1 VSALGVALE
10 APAKVNLA
18 LHVTGRR
25 ADGYHLLDSIA
36 VFADV
41 ADRITIE
48 LGEVFA
54 LSLSGPFAKHAPGDA
69 NDLAHRAANAFFA
82 HTGLAS
88 TCSIRVEKNI
98 PAGAGLGGGSADAA
112 AVLAGLN
119 RCFDAGVPEEALGA
133 LGLELGA
140 DIPMCLQGQALR
152 ARGIGEEIECFN
164 DWPMLPLVLV
174 WPGRTVS
181 TAEVFKSLKRRDNPP
196 PPEPPAAPRSVGDV
210 AAWLATCRNDLEPS
224 ACAIAPEI
232 GAVLGALRETSGCL
246 LARMSG
252 SGSACF
258 GLYGDV
264 EAARAAA
271 AKIAGSRHDW
281 WVRATT
287 AG

>member
-1 VSALGVALE
+1 MSASSVALQ

-25 ADGYHLLDSIA
+25 PDGYHLLDSIA

-41 ADRITIE
+41 ADRIAIE
-48 LGEVFA
+48 PGETFA
-54 LSLSGPFAKHAPGDA
+54 LSLSGPFSKHAPGDA
-69 NDLAHRAANAFFA
+69 SDLAHRAANAFFA

-88 TCSIRVEKNI
+88 ACSIRVEKNI

-119 RCFDAGVPEEALGA
+119 QCFDAGVSTAALDA

-140 DIPMCLQGQALR
+140 DVPMCLQGRALR
-152 ARGIGEEIECFN
+152 ARGIGEAIECLEN
-164 DWPMLPLVLV
+164 WPPLPLVLV

-181 TAEVFKSLKRRDNPP
+181 TAEVFKSLARRDNPP
-196 PPEPPAAPRSVGDV
+196 LPEPPAAPRGVRDV
-210 AAWLATCRNDLEPS
+210 AAWLATCRNDLESP
-224 ACAIAPEI
+224 ACAVAPEI
-232 GAVLGALRETSGCL
+232 ATVLDALRDTNGCL

-258 GLYGDV
+258 GLYEDA
-264 EAARAAA
+264 ESAKAAA
-271 AKIAGSRHDW
+271 AKIAGSQPDW
-281 WVRATT
+281 WVRATI